1 MKILYVT
8 TVTSTVNAF
17 LVPHIEQLCQA
28 GHTVAIASFE
38 NQPLDPKL
46 TAAGCQFWPMPFSRQ
61 ALTTQHIA
69 SYRAIRQLVKQEG
82 YTLIHTHTPIASFI
96 TRLAC
101 RHLPVRI
108 LYTAH
113 GFHFSQQAAKRQWLL
128 YYPLERLAARW
139 TDGLITM
146 NAEDY
151 AAAQRLPLRQKNGAH
166 LSHGVGFQAQ
176 PAPTSNLRHKI
187 RARYGVAPNEQLLIF
202 AAELSPRK
210 NQARLI
216 RLLPA
221 LKGLNMKLLL
231 LGNGPATQEYQTL
244 ANSLGMS
251 EQVIFA
257 GYQNDVRPFLA
268 AADIAVSSA
277 RQEGLP
283 VNIMEALAR
292 NLPVVATDIRG
303 HRDLIKPGIN
313 GYLYRTDTELIQHLK
328 HLRDTPRPF
337 QPAQVQQHLRP
348 FALPQVKQELQQI
361 YNQVSQQPVFKC

>member
-17 LVPHIEQLCQA
+17 LVPHIEQLCAA
-28 GHTVAIASFE
+28 GHTVAIASCE
-38 NQPLDPKL
+38 NQPLNPKL
-46 TAAGCQFWPMPFSRQ
+46 AAAGCKFWPIPFSRR
-61 ALTTQHIA
+61 ALTPQHIT
-69 SYRAIRQLVKQEG
+69 SYHVIRQLIQREG
-82 YTLIHTHTPIASFI
+82 YELVHTHTPIASFI

-101 RHLPVRI
+101 RNLPVRM

-151 AAAQRLPLRQKNGAH
+151 AAAQKLPLRQADGAH
-166 LSHGVGFQAQ
+166 LSHGVGFQAT
-176 PAPTSNLRHKI
+176 PAAETNLRQQI
-187 RARYGVAPNEQLLIF
+187 RARYGIAPDELVLIF
-202 AAELSPRK
+202 AAELSARK
-210 NQARLI
+210 NQGRLI

-221 LKGLNMKLLL
+221 LKKLNMKLLL
-231 LGNGPATQEYQTL
+231 LGTGPAAEAYRDLATQ
-244 ANSLGMS
+244 LGMQ

-257 GYQNDVRPFLA
+257 GYQADVQPFLQ
-268 AADIAVSSA
+268 AADIAISSA

-283 VNIMEALAR
+283 VNIMEALAL

-313 GYLYRTDTELIQHLK
+313 GYLYHTDTELIQALK
-328 HLRDTPRPF
+328 RLQQTPQPF
-337 QPAQVQQHLRP
+337 QAAQIQRHLQP
-348 FALPQVKQELQQI
+348 FALPQVQAELQTI
-361 YNQVSQQPVFKC
+361 YNRVSAQPVFET